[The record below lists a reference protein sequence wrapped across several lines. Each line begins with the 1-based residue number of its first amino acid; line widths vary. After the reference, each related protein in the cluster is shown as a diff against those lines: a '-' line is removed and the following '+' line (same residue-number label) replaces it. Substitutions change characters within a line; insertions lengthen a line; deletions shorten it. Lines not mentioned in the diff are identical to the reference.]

1 VQIVMALGLQ
11 PLRVPWATLPLLVYN
26 TGLALA
32 MASLQLMLLDLFDT
46 RRGMASSGMA
56 FTQSAANAAVA
67 ALVAP
72 LLWHSALAMAL
83 GSLISLLAAA
93 ALFGWHQRSL
103 MR

>member
-1 VQIVMALGLQ
+1 
-11 PLRVPWATLPLLVYN
+11 
-26 TGLALA
+26 
-32 MASLQLMLLDLFDT
+32 
-46 RRGMASSGMA
+46 
-56 FTQSAANAAVA
+56 
-67 ALVAP
+67 VAP